1 MSIRLRLTLLYSVIL
16 ALTLTGFGAM
26 LYGTQ
31 ARSIRGDDERMLA
44 ETARRLAGFWQLEER
59 RSDDHQF
66 GERPFPPMPPRDAAG
81 PNREFG
87 FRAVYIQMLDLDGQ
101 VISQSENLE
110 EAVLPLSSAGLR
122 AVQRGESWVETA
134 LVEGERFLI
143 HSEPVIVEQQVA
155 EVLQVAHTIVE
166 QDEYLST
173 LRRNL
178 SVGSGVAI
186 VIAFAAGWILSGL
199 VLRPVNRITQTAQ
212 AIGAERDLS
221 RRVQYTGP
229 NDEIGQLAT
238 TFNTM
243 LTELQAAYRQQQQ
256 FVADVSHEL
265 RTPLT
270 TLRGNLALLRRQPSI
285 SSEDRE
291 DILGDMVDE
300 SDRLIRL
307 VNDLLMLVRAG
318 VGRQL
323 RSEPIQVKPLVE
335 EVARQTQLLDPGRI
349 IACDSLPD
357 VAVAG
362 DQDALKQVLLILM
375 DNALKHTTGPITIS
389 TAVAD
394 AKGSR
399 NPSDPSVAISIR
411 DSGPGISPEVLCHLF
426 ERFYRGEDAR
436 ETSGLGL
443 GLPIAKAL
451 VEAQDGRLT
460 IDSQVDRGSVVTVI
474 LPQAVDGG
482 RDLEAT

>member
-1 MSIRLRLTLLYSVIL
+1 
-16 ALTLTGFGAM
+16 
-26 LYGTQ
+26 
-31 ARSIRGDDERMLA
+31 
-44 ETARRLAGFWQLEER
+44 
-59 RSDDHQF
+59 
-66 GERPFPPMPPRDAAG
+66 
-81 PNREFG
+81 
-87 FRAVYIQMLDLDGQ
+87 
-101 VISQSENLE
+101 
-110 EAVLPLSSAGLR
+110 
-122 AVQRGESWVETA
+122 
-134 LVEGERFLI
+134 
-143 HSEPVIVEQQVA
+143 
-155 EVLQVAHTIVE
+155 
-166 QDEYLST
+166 
-173 LRRNL
+173 
-178 SVGSGVAI
+178 